1 MNENEIMGTDEI
13 SQETANDIINKSLE
27 MLEWSPLKVLRPDRT
42 LSIGKRKSKI
52 LQQSLKMLTEINWK
66 NWL

>member
-1 MNENEIMGTDEI
+1 MNENEVMGTDEI

-42 LSIGKRKSKI
+42 LSIGKGKSKI

>member
-1 MNENEIMGTDEI
+1 
-13 SQETANDIINKSLE
+13 

-42 LSIGKRKSKI
+42 LSIGKGKSKI

>member
-1 MNENEIMGTDEI
+1 
-13 SQETANDIINKSLE
+13 